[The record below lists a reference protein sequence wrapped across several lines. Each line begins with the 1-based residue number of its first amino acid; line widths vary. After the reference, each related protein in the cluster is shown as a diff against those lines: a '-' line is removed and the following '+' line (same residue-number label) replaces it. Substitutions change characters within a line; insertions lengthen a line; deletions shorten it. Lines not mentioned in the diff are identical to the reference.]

1 MNKPLKKSVI
11 NLYGLPSFGF
21 QTLVNIEVFF
31 FAAFLTD
38 FAKLPL
44 AIVSTLLLVT
54 SILDILWVPTAGV
67 ILEKSNM
74 KWGKYLSLIHI
85 SEPTRRTP
93 ISYAVFC

>member
-44 AIVSTLLLVT
+44 AIVSIILLAT
-54 SILDILWVPTAGV
+54 SIVDILAVPTSGV

-74 KWGKYLSLIHI
+74 KWGKY
-85 SEPTRRTP
+85 R
-93 ISYAVFC
+93 